1 MSHTPHQ
8 LAAEF
13 PEDSGL
19 LHQLKLTDAHFA
31 RLADNHHE
39 LNREIHRIESE
50 VEAASDERF
59 EALKKQ
65 RLGLLDELA
74 AIVAKAREAA

>member
-1 MSHTPHQ
+1 MSHTPHE

-13 PEDSGL
+13 PDKVEK

-31 RLADNHHE
+31 RLADAYHE
-39 LNREIHRIESE
+39 VNREVHRIETD
-50 VEAASDERF
+50 VTPASDEAL

-65 RLGLLDELA
+65 RLHLIDQIAAQLA
-74 AIVAKAREAA
+74 

>member
-1 MSHTPHQ
+1 MSHTPNE

-13 PEDSGL
+13 PEDGEL

-31 RLADNHHE
+31 RLADEHHE
-39 LNREIHRIESE
+39 LNREVHRIESE
-50 VEAASDERF
+50 VEASSDERL

>member
-1 MSHTPHQ
+1 MSHTPHE

-13 PEDSGL
+13 PDDGEL

-31 RLADNHHE
+31 RLADEYHE
-39 LNREIHRIESE
+39 VNREIHRIESE
-50 VEAASDERF
+50 VDAASDERA

-65 RLGLLDELA
+65 RLGLIDQLSV
-74 AIVAKAREAA
+74 IVKKAREAA